1 MNIGQQILFFVS
13 SLGAFNGLVIS
24 LYLFF
29 SRRKK
34 TLPTIFLS
42 ILLLALSL
50 RVIKAVFYYFD
61 HSLPKIYVQIG
72 LSACF
77 LIGPALYYF
86 FRSALQNI
94 NVLPAS
100 WKWVWGGLL
109 GSLLIT
115 GILIPY
121 QTYPVIWKGPIVTV
135 IYCQWMIYVVA
146 AGFVLKDVLKTLFV
160 NPGVLTETEKF
171 WLLLYGS
178 NCAICLL
185 FQLSWARIA
194 TYLYITGPV
203 LLSVLLYVIIFF
215 YIRGKKKDPIRLAV
229 KTEKKKIADTD
240 ANTWIEKLEKAIH
253 DKKLYQDPNI
263 KLHDVAK
270 QINITPHQLSQLL
283 NDNLGK
289 SFSTYINEYRI
300 QEACKLITT
309 NTHLT
314 FEAIGYEVGYNSKST
329 FYAAFRKVTDTTPAL
344 YKEKVF
350 DNQ

>member
-29 SRRKK
+29 SKRKK
-34 TLPTIFLS
+34 NLSTIFLCL
-42 ILLLALSL
+42 LLLALSI
-50 RVIKAVFYYFD
+50 RVIKAVFLYFD

-77 LIGPALYYF
+77 LIGPSLYFF

-94 NVLPAS
+94 NVLPTS
-100 WKWVWGGLL
+100 WKWIWAGLL
-109 GSLLIT
+109 GSLLLT
-115 GILIPY
+115 GILTPY
-121 QTYPVIWKGPIVTV
+121 QTYPVLWNSVIVSI
-135 IYCQWMIYVVA
+135 IYGQWMIFLVA
-146 AGFVLKDVLKTLFV
+146 TGFVLKNVLKTGFT
-160 NPGVLTETEKF
+160 NPAILTETEKF

-178 NCAICLL
+178 NCVVCFI
-185 FQLSWARIA
+185 FMLSFAGIA
-194 TYLYITGPV
+194 CHLYISGPV
-203 LLSVLLYVIIFF
+203 SLSILFYLTIFF
-215 YIRGKKKDPIRLAV
+215 HFRGKKTDAIRLVA
-229 KTEKKKIADTD
+229 KSEKKKIADTA

-263 KLHDVAK
+263 KLNDVAK
-270 QINITPHQLSQLL
+270 QINITPHLLSQLL
-283 NDNLGK
+283 NENLGK

-300 QEACKLITT
+300 HEACKLISTH
-309 NTHLT
+309 THLT

-329 FYAAFRKVTDTTPAL
+329 FYAAFRKVKDTTPAL